1 MSLKSKDSQK
11 KKEKKGLPRRAIQ
24 LKLRFSLKKYMSF
37 TLLDMYNEHAVIK
50 VIGIGGGG
58 GNAVNHMV
66 GSAVEGVEFICANTD
81 AQALRKASTD
91 IVIQLGVELT
101 KGLGAGTNPEVGKMA
116 AEENKMRIKEALQGA
131 DMVFLTAGMGG
142 GTGTGA
148 IPIIAGIAKEMGILT
163 VAVVTKPFA
172 FEGKKKQL
180 SAEQG
185 IAELEK
191 IVDSLIVIP
200 NQKLLPVL
208 GKDVSLVNAFKA
220 ANDVLLDAVQGITD
234 LIVHPGM
241 INVDFA
247 DVKTVMSNMGAAI
260 MGSGSASGEYRAR
273 EAAEIAISCPLLED
287 INLQGA
293 RGILVNIS
301 AADMG
306 IAEFD
311 EVGNIVHEFASD
323 DATIKI
329 GMSINPELGDE
340 IKVTVVATGMGL
352 QVKIAKYD
360 TKASFSSLTTVPP
373 INKTTTAKEAFEHQK
388 KPEVRVTRET
398 RFGEQKKQDG
408 DMDYL
413 DIPSF
418 LRRQAD

>member
-1 MSLKSKDSQK
+1 MKYELMDMS
-11 KKEKKGLPRRAIQ
+11 
-24 LKLRFSLKKYMSF
+24 
-37 TLLDMYNEHAVIK
+37 NEHAVIK

-58 GNAVNHMV
+58 GNAVSHMV
-66 GSAVEGVEFICANTD
+66 GSLVEGVEFICANTD
-81 AQALRKASTD
+81 AQALRKLNIGT
-91 IVIQLGVELT
+91 IIQLGVELT
-101 KGLGAGTNPEVGKMA
+101 KGLGAGTNPEVGRMA
-116 AEENKMRIKEALQGA
+116 ADENKERIREVLQGA

-148 IPIIAGIAKEMGILT
+148 IPVIAEIARGMGILT
-163 VAVVTKPFA
+163 VAVVTKPFS
-172 FEGKKKQL
+172 FEGKKKQAT
-180 SAEQG
+180 AEQG

-191 IVDSLIVIP
+191 FVDSLIIIP

-208 GKDVSLVNAFKA
+208 GSDVSLVNAFKA
-220 ANDVLLDAVQGITD
+220 ANDVLLDAVQGITE

-247 DVKTVMSNMGAAI
+247 DVRTVMSGMGAAI
-260 MGSGSASGEYRAR
+260 MGTGAAKGEYRAR
-273 EAAEIAISCPLLED
+273 EAAEKAIACPLLED

-311 EVGNIVHEFASD
+311 EVGNIVHEFASE
-323 DATIKI
+323 DAVIKI

-352 QVKIAKYD
+352 PSRVVKMAP
-360 TKASFSSLTTVPP
+360 KATAGYINQNVAGEVSYEGLDKPTVMRQ
-373 INKTTTAKEAFEHQK
+373 NKTEG
-388 KPEVRVTRET
+388 RET
-398 RFGEQKKQDG
+398 RFGAQPKK
-408 DMDYL
+408 DMDLDYL
-413 DIPSF
+413 DIPAF